1 LNFPGIAA
9 VIEAVVQRGT
19 GGALGGLDD
28 VLAADAEGRTRARE
42 RIVGMPRN
50 ASVKGAH
57 A

>member
-9 VIEAVVQRGT
+9 VIEAVVQRGS
-19 GGALGGLDD
+19 GGALGGLDE
-28 VLAADAEGRTRARE
+28 VLAADAEGRMRARE